1 MEHRPGGLSAGHP
14 TSRACSFHAPDLAR
28 TLQVLA
34 RNLDGTPLRYECVV
48 TVKSQASDLQGRE
61 GGPSVKS
68 PTRAYVG
75 SNPTPATHNP
85 RSGPVCGPGLTC
97 ARERFRGLFTV
108 QLRARSGQVSGLR
121 LAGPRFRGAGIAHR
135 GPLPSDG
142 CSHRSRP
149 CNQYLPG
156 PAVSSCVPLHVAV
169 RGRLAD
175 AGRVIT
181 GFRGPAVG
189 HVA

>member
-68 PTRAYVG
+68 PACAYVG

-85 RSGPVCGPGLTC
+85 RSGPVCGPGLMC
-97 ARERFRGLFTV
+97 VRGRSGGPFTV
-108 QLRARSGQVSGLR
+108 PVGQLRARSGQVSGLR
-121 LAGPRFRGAGIAHR
+121 PAGPRFRGAGIAHR

-142 CSHRSRP
+142 CSRRSRP
-149 CNQYLPG
+149 CNQYLPD

-175 AGRVIT
+175 RIRPG
-181 GFRGPAVG
+181 
-189 HVA
+189 